1 MKLKY
6 VNKNIKI
13 IQSDRG
19 GFMYTKEYFIKII
32 KIIKIIGMEN

>member
-13 IQSDRG
+13 I
-19 GFMYTKEYFIKII
+19 
-32 KIIKIIGMEN
+32 KIIKIIGMEEIKMDVILQNHTLYDEA

>member
-13 IQSDRG
+13 I
-19 GFMYTKEYFIKII
+19 
-32 KIIKIIGMEN
+32 KIIKIIGMEDEYIHWKLRNGELI

>member
-6 VNKNIKI
+6 VNKN
-13 IQSDRG
+13 
-19 GFMYTKEYFIKII
+19 IKII

>member
-6 VNKNIKI
+6 VNNKTKIFDNVNKN
-13 IQSDRG
+13 
-19 GFMYTKEYFIKII
+19 IKII